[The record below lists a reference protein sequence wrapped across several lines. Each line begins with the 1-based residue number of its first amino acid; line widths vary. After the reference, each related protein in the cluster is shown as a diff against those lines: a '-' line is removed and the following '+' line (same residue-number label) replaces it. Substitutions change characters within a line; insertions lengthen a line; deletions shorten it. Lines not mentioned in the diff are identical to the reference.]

1 MEYEGASQ
9 AAAFA
14 TIEEKL
20 RRNTEQ
26 VLETVKHKQVLPR
39 QAAMDMALGRIK
51 RAMSFRRYSL
61 FSCGPK
67 FK

>member
-1 MEYEGASQ
+1 MEYQGASQ
-9 AAAFA
+9 AAALQ

-26 VLETVKHKQVLPR
+26 VLEAARREQILPR
-39 QAAMDMALGRIK
+39 EASMALAMQRIS

-61 FSCGPK
+61 FSTAEGWI
-67 FK
+67 